1 MGAAAAA
8 RRLRAAVT
16 LAVAAVDQRVL
27 KKMMLD
33 ASGFEDSYNFDIY
46 LSDKPKIEVASGMVE
61 ERPRHRLFDEESVQE
76 SLFGDTE
83 DEYVLSSVLCGEE
96 YAVQDVPHPKDD
108 FVSARD
114 ISVGLEVRKLDELWH
129 FLEVFNGNRKSI
141 WLNGIALSDE
151 EKTEIQK
158 RVYNYYIAEKGK
170 DIKEIHVEPVFIQA
184 MKKMMEMLAHE

>member
-1 MGAAAAA
+1 MA
-8 RRLRAAVT
+8 RRFPLLGKTVALGAV
-16 LAVAAVDQRVL
+16 LLVLVIALQAV
-27 KKMMLD
+27 
-33 ASGFEDSYNFDIY
+33 
-46 LSDKPKIEVASGMVE
+46 SGMVE

-141 WLNGIALSDE
+141 WLRAFSNAIRPDKL
-151 EKTEIQK
+151 
-158 RVYNYYIAEKGK
+158 
-170 DIKEIHVEPVFIQA
+170 P
-184 MKKMMEMLAHE
+184 